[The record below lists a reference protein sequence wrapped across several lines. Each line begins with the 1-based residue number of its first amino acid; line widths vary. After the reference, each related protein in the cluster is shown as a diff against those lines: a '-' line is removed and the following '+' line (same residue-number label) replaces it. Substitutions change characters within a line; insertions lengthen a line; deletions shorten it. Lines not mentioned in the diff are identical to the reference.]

1 MKAWAVVRNEQPLEC
16 IELPDPVPTGTEV
29 VLDVTRCG
37 VCHSDLHF
45 WHGAYDMGGGKVM
58 RLADRGVEL
67 PRAPGHEIVGRVVAV
82 GPDAEGVAVGD
93 DRIVYPWL
101 GCGECD
107 RCRVEQDNLCLKQAS
122 LGVIRHGGFAGR
134 VKVPHPR
141 YLVDYGDLDPSLAA
155 T

>member
-1 MKAWAVVRNEQPLEC
+1 M
-16 IELPDPVPTGTEV
+16 
-29 VLDVTRCG
+29 TRCG

-58 RLADRGVEL
+58 RLTDRGVEL

-82 GPDAEGVAVGD
+82 GPEAEGVAIGD

-107 RCRVEQDNLCLKQAS
+107 RCRVERGQSLPEAGEPRRDAGTAAS
-122 LGVIRHGGFAGR
+122 R
-134 VKVPHPR
+134 
-141 YLVDYGDLDPSLAA
+141 AA
-155 T
+155 